1 MFFSSHKDRQQDIL
15 FSRAGN
21 IFLFLIR
28 SFIKQKQERER
39 ERENDRYKKERINRT
54 FS

>member
-28 SFIKQKQERER
+28 SFIKQKQERGR
-39 ERENDRYKKERINRT
+39 EKMTDIKRKE
-54 FS
+54 